1 MHVLCISTQNAEN
14 SYTIEEKLIMN
25 ILTDKLVGMLI
36 DEEIITSTEKEVY
49 VYGIHQSLIILSNL
63 AITIILGVI
72 SSMIWESIVFMF
84 AYISIRIYAG
94 GYHAETQLRCYVVSI
109 LINIL
114 ALIEIKC
121 FLFNGQWANIC
132 LIISQIIIMIL
143 APVEAENKLLTT
155 KEKVIYRKHVY
166 VLVCLY
172 DGIFLLC
179 KFIGGRETANCISTA
194 MGMAMLMII
203 LGKVKWHKILKT
215 NNRTKEL

>member
-121 FLFNGQWANIC
+121 YLTGNGQ
-132 LIISQIIIMIL
+132 
-143 APVEAENKLLTT
+143 
-155 KEKVIYRKHVY
+155 
-166 VLVCLY
+166 
-172 DGIFLLC
+172 IF
-179 KFIGGRETANCISTA
+179 
-194 MGMAMLMII
+194 
-203 LGKVKWHKILKT
+203 V
-215 NNRTKEL
+215 